1 MAIGHVEAVLLWCLG
16 LNYALLLVWFGVFC
30 FAHEWMYRLHTR
42 WFKISVE
49 TFDGIHYAAMAIY
62 KTGVILFNLVPLLA
76 LYFAA
81 GF

>member
-49 TFDGIHYAAMAIY
+49 TFDGIHYAGMAIY